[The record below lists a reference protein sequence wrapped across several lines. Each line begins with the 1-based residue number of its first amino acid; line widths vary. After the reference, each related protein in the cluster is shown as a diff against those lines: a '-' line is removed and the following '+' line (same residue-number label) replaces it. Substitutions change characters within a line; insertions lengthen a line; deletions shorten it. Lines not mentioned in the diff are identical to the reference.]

1 MTLTLSSS
9 FDVRVPPHHLTFPG
23 DRVFLP
29 GIKLLQSFRVQLIA
43 SLPGDAAFAT
53 FDGGQ
58 RKNPAE
64 AGSISKPCQTFLAHT
79 GPMPLATD
87 LASVRNLAQTQ
98 QKPVST
104 PNALASSSDILCEAL
119 RNLIAP

>member
-53 FDGGQ
+53 FDGGKEKP
-58 RKNPAE
+58 RRSGVNLEAVSDLLGTHRADAIGDRLSIGEELGTDTAE
-64 AGSISKPCQTFLAHT
+64 ACLHAERLSLVKRHL
-79 GPMPLATD
+79 
-87 LASVRNLAQTQ
+87 V
-98 QKPVST
+98 
-104 PNALASSSDILCEAL
+104 
-119 RNLIAP
+119 